1 MRLSARRWRR
11 QLMAVA
17 AALLVGAAYGQDFSD
32 ASMNGVYAFV
42 VEPQTEAGQ
51 AAPTHGRWLLVQFNG
66 DGTWEMLW
74 IGANVPSANADG
86 TRDVVAGAFALSSA
100 TYRVMPNGAIE
111 LMGADGSVAWDGLI
125 VRSEMRD
132 GVLVATEYVLFNR
145 VPDDVTGA
153 LRMGRGTLQKPM
165 AEGP

>member
-32 ASMNGVYAFV
+32 ASMNGIYAFV

-132 GVLVATEYVLFNR
+132 GVLVATEYVQFNR

>member
-32 ASMNGVYAFV
+32 ASMNGIYAFV

-51 AAPTHGRWLLVQFNG
+51 AAPTHGRWLL
-66 DGTWEMLW
+66 
-74 IGANVPSANADG
+74 
-86 TRDVVAGAFALSSA
+86 
-100 TYRVMPNGAIE
+100 
-111 LMGADGSVAWDGLI
+111 
-125 VRSEMRD
+125 
-132 GVLVATEYVLFNR
+132 VLFNR